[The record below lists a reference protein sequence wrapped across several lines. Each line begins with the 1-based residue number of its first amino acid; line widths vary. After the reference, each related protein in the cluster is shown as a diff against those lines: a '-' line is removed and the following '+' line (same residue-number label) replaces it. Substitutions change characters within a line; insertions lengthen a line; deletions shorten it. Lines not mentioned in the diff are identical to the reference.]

1 MAVIPKKGIVEYFGM
16 IPEKLEV
23 DFKKRTEA
31 FLKNEMED
39 EFDYFEFI
47 QHKCWHIANVAP
59 SEIIKE
65 IDQKLD
71 RANWGNG
78 KTLNNWKTETTEVDN
93 DAWILTNENLN
104 QIEEFAF
111 RADLRQPQLRFLI
124 EMVQLAKEK
133 EFLLIDIKGNLI
145 EPEIENV
152 FQLIGKSNAGK
163 FVDNPTSFLTDLTE
177 GKIEIE

>member
-1 MAVIPKKGIVEYFGM
+1 MAAIPKKGIVEYFGM

-23 DFKKRTEA
+23 DFEKRTEE
-31 FLKNEMED
+31 FLDNEIED

-65 IDQKLD
+65 IDQKLQ
-71 RANWGNG
+71 RANWGND
-78 KTLNNWKTETTEVDN
+78 KTANNWKTETTEVDN
-93 DAWILTNENLN
+93 DAWILINENLN
-104 QIEEFAF
+104 QIEEFTF
-111 RADLRQPQLRFLI
+111 RADLRQPQLRFLT

-133 EFLLIDIKGNLI
+133 ELLLIDRKGNLI

-152 FQLIGKSNAGK
+152 IELIGKSNAGK
-163 FVDNPTSFLTDLTE
+163 FVNNPTNFLTDLAE